1 MAGHQIR
8 RFEIGAEKGGDDM
21 SRYERSQYFE
31 RLCALR
37 MAYETRGVAD
47 RFATVSI
54 EDVIQLAERELATV
68 VVAAE
73 DAEAVAAKDELN

>member
-1 MAGHQIR
+1 MG
-8 RFEIGAEKGGDDM
+8 
-21 SRYERSQYFE
+21 RYERSKYFE

-47 RFATVSI
+47 RAASI
-54 EDVIQLAERELATV
+54 SIADVIQLAERELATV
-68 VVAAE
+68 VVAAQ